1 MKCALITGSTSV
13 LGGAIAK
20 RISSDLKL
28 HIILHYN
35 NSKAKAEALKAEIL
49 AVGGSAELMQ
59 FDVTDHVTVVKE
71 LAKWKEENSGNTID
85 VLVNN
90 AGILKDNLLVFTP
103 EEDWRSVIDT
113 KVLGFYN
120 VTSALI
126 RDMMLR
132 RHGRIITVASLR
144 GLSGGRGQVNYSAAN
159 GALIS
164 ATSALSK
171 EAGPR
176 NVTVNAIAPGFIE
189 SEMTEQLDTKEL
201 VKHIPLG
208 RFGKPEEVA
217 ELVSFLA
224 SEKASYI
231 TGITIPISGGLL

>member
-159 GALIS
+159 GANTVVAIKGNYPVNVQGTVAAGDDLTTS
-164 ATSALSK
+164 ATARRAQTNIGLFSEGVFAFARAANPSG
-171 EAGPR
+171 AGTINCELTAR
-176 NVTVNAIAPGFIE
+176 
-189 SEMTEQLDTKEL
+189 KEL
-201 VKHIPLG
+201 N
-208 RFGKPEEVA
+208 
-217 ELVSFLA
+217 
-224 SEKASYI
+224 
-231 TGITIPISGGLL
+231 